1 MRGNVPGV
9 KSVLF
14 DHPGRNATL
23 NARSW
28 RWLYLLGLPLAA
40 FSALLTPAAGCSDDG
55 SGGSGGG
62 CEELGADKC
71 FDYAC
76 FEAPSAEVSFSA
88 EVLPI
93 FEQSC
98 SLSSACHGNPQS
110 PVGPDGYKP
119 YLGEVN
125 PETTPSDIDLIFST
139 IVGADSFLA
148 PTRKLVDP
156 EKPETSFLMNK
167 MDGDLS
173 CSALECNDGDCLQPM
188 PQGSGV
194 LDRATRD
201 VVRTWILQGAK
212 NN

>member
-1 MRGNVPGV
+1 MRGNVPRV
-9 KSVLF
+9 KASPIV
-14 DHPGRNATL
+14 
-23 NARSW
+23 RS
-28 RWLYLLGLPLAA
+28 RSWLYLLALPFAA
-40 FSALLTPAAGCSDDG
+40 FSALLAPAAGCSDDG
-55 SGGSGGG
+55 SGGAGGG

-76 FEAPSAEVSFSA
+76 YEAPSAEVSFSA

-98 SLSSACHGNPQS
+98 SLSSACHGNPLS

-125 PETTPSDIDLIFST
+125 PETTPSDIDLIFTT
-139 IVGADSFLA
+139 IVGADAYLA
-148 PTRKLVDP
+148 PALKLVDP
-156 EKPETSFLMNK
+156 EKPELSFLMHK

-173 CSALECNDGDCLQPM
+173 CSSVECNGGDCLQAM